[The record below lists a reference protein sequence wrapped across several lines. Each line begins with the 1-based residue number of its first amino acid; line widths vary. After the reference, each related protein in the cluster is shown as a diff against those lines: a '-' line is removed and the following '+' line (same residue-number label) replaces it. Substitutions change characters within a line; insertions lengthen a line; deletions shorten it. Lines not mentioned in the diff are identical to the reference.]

1 MALTVCW
8 SAKGGVGTTVV
19 AACLALGPARP
30 TVLIDVDGD
39 LPLVLGVPEP
49 SGQGLGDW
57 FESAASPR
65 AILDLA
71 IDLDPTTRLVP
82 RGHRPIDRQA
92 GRWGEL
98 GRWLAAS
105 EIEFVADTGVGDP
118 PSDLLASGDGAP
130 DDAGEGEGDDAD
142 RSTRGRGRSLL
153 VTRPC
158 YLALTHA
165 NRMRTRVD
173 GVVLIDEP
181 GRGLGPADVE
191 TSIGAPIVLRIP
203 LDPAVARAVDSG
215 LLSAGLPGSV
225 KKPAE
230 RAA

>member
-1 MALTVCW
+1 MTLTVCW

-57 FESAASPR
+57 FESAASAR

-118 PSDLLASGDGAP
+118 PSDLLASGDSSEDKALGA
-130 DDAGEGEGDDAD
+130 DAD
-142 RSTRGRGRSLL
+142 RPAPWRRRSLL

-191 TSIGAPIVLRIP
+191 TSIGAPIVLRMP